1 MPLQATAVTY
11 ALPIIKS
18 DSYRDVPKYRLL
30 NSDGLSGN
38 NDLRILALMRVHEY
52 SVQYVYVYAHVH
64 HVYFNSNSTLQTID
78 IYIVYHDNR
87 LMHTSVK

>member
-1 MPLQATAVTY
+1 MSYIHKLYCYNIDADRYSNEGTLLMPLQATAVTY
-11 ALPIIKS
+11 ALPVIKS

-52 SVQYVYVYAHVH
+52 SVQYVYVCTCVPC
-64 HVYFNSNSTLQTID
+64 VFQQQ
-78 IYIVYHDNR
+78 
-87 LMHTSVK
+87 